1 MITEDLEP
9 LDIELGD
16 PSVRRR
22 IHHKIHHKNRI
33 TQRKITIVEVSLIGL
48 IVLIIVLVVII
59 TLAAVIQGRD

>member
-1 MITEDLEP
+1 MITEDLEL

-22 IHHKIHHKNRI
+22 IRYKMNRI
-33 TQRKITIVEVSLIGL
+33 AQRKIMNVEVSLIGL

>member
-22 IHHKIHHKNRI
+22 IHHKMNRI
-33 TQRKITIVEVSLIGL
+33 AQRKTMNVEVSLIGL